1 MGPVAMLRPPPGTS
15 SQTQPDGRSVYSVF
29 ALRLGQRGRL
39 RGTLLPLSG
48 PAVLR
53 SPGAGRSGPQG
64 IGFPHSSAH
73 VRMNVGGVRMKLIIK
88 ASIAN
93 AIWFLKYGRIPRQ
106 EGKMVPTAAQVVE
119 SWAEPLLNEV
129 GSSS

>member
-1 MGPVAMLRPPPGTS
+1 
-15 SQTQPDGRSVYSVF
+15 
-29 ALRLGQRGRL
+29 
-39 RGTLLPLSG
+39 
-48 PAVLR
+48 
-53 SPGAGRSGPQG
+53 
-64 IGFPHSSAH
+64 HSSAH